1 MHWSTGCSD
10 ESPAVGGFA
19 HGGGSMEI
27 QPDVANSQG
36 DDEGLDLI
44 DDLLGQEPE
53 TPPRTGPEPRAAD
66 GP

>member
-1 MHWSTGCSD
+1 
-10 ESPAVGGFA
+10 
-19 HGGGSMEI
+19 MEI